1 MLGAVRARHNDIQRI
16 EKTMSELATL
26 FTQLNEQVMYQEP
39 QVTQTEEQTVRVK
52 EDTENA
58 NKQLDEGIKS
68 ARRARRLKWWI
79 LLTVIA
85 ILCVIAL
92 VLGLYFGLKK
102 N

>member
-16 EKTMSELATL
+16 EKTMSELALL
-26 FTQLNEQVMYQEP
+26 FTQLNEQVVYQEA
-39 QVTQTEEQTVRVK
+39 QVTRAEEQTVQVK
-52 EDTENA
+52 DDTENA
-58 NKQLDEGIKS
+58 NKQLDQGIKS

-79 LLTVIA
+79 LLTVVL

-102 N
+102 